1 MTSHHQHRLVMKVG
15 RCVTCYVLRV
25 VLHNH
30 IVTCDVSCGQLVW
43 VVPLTVATSLAL
55 LS

>member
-1 MTSHHQHRLVMKVG
+1 MTSHHQHKLVMKVG
-15 RCVTCYVLRV
+15 RCVTCY